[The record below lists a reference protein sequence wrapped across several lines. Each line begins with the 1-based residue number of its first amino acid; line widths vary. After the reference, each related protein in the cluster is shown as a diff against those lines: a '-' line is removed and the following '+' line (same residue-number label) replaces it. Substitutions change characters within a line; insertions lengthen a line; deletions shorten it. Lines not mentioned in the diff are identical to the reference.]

1 MKRILFLAILIAIA
15 PISAQAQIGNLLNKA
30 AKKVGEK
37 ATEKAADAA
46 ADAVSKRL
54 GFNRNNSKTEQD
66 NVATYTTEME
76 SNSESEAPASIPE
89 LIAQMPQLPTTDQ
102 LIDYKTAEIKG
113 QTLKMMTNPVTT
125 FRTQV
130 FSLMTQATALAY
142 SNLDSAAVTNMALQY
157 SGLTAEDVK
166 AMENMN
172 DEEQEAYIM
181 AHYQSGRANQ
191 AMQNTALKTAQY
203 SEMTEAIVER
213 YDAVEKEIEAIYN
226 EANKKM
232 APIYAKFADRIAN
245 ANDADLLNLEYYTK
259 IADIQRNAVEQALQ
273 LRLQK
278 QLPIAE
284 EIEKVNADIRT
295 QDPTTIIPNYLQ
307 LCATVYFAEIERLFD
322 IPTDFED

>member
-1 MKRILFLAILIAIA
+1 MKKHLFLAILIAIA
-15 PISAQAQIGNLLNKA
+15 PISAQAQLGNLLNKA
-30 AKKVGEK
+30 AKKAGEK
-37 ATEKAADAA
+37 AAEKAADAA

-191 AMQNTALKTAQY
+191 AMQNTALKTTQY

-284 EIEKVNADIRT
+284 EIEKTNAVIRT
-295 QDPTTIIPNYLQ
+295 QDPTAIIPNYLQ
-307 LCATVYFAEIERLFD
+307 LCSTVYFAEVERLFD

>member
-1 MKRILFLAILIAIA
+1 MKKHLFLAILIAIA
-15 PISAQAQIGNLLNKA
+15 PISAQAQLGNLLNKA

-130 FSLMTQATALAY
+130 FSLMAQATALAY

-166 AMENMN
+166 ALENMN

-181 AHYQSGRANQ
+181 AHYQNERTNQ
-191 AMQNTALKTAQY
+191 AIQNAALKTAQY
-203 SEMTEAIVER
+203 SEMTEASVAR

-245 ANDADLLNLEYYTK
+245 ADDADLLNLEYYTK
-259 IADIQRNAVEQALQ
+259 IADIQRNAVEQAML

-278 QLPIAE
+278 QMPIAE
-284 EIEKVNADIRT
+284 EIEKTNAVIRT
-295 QDPTTIIPNYLQ
+295 QDSTAIIPNYLQ
-307 LCATVYFAEIERLFD
+307 LCSTVYFAEVERLFD
-322 IPTDFED
+322 IPTDF